1 MTVKVTHH
9 FVTVGTRRVHYTRAG
24 SGPAVCLF
32 HPSPCSAQRMRPQ
45 QEIFASRFTALAFD
59 TPGFG
64 LSDKLPLAQ
73 PELVDFAD
81 AFADTLTALGIGRTA
96 VYGNH
101 TGAAIAVEFA
111 ARHPERCAMALADGY
126 PAYSRGAAEDRLKRY
141 LEPLVPKWDGS
152 HLLWLWYRYREQHV
166 FWPWHDHDL
175 AHRADTDVP
184 DADFIHQ
191 GVIDL
196 LDAGDDYRIGYAAA
210 FRGRGLE
217 VLSDLKVPVCF
228 ALRPGDSLY
237 KTKPMYAGTGAWV
250 EETPR
255 DALLATVREMEI
267 LARHPGDVPPPAPS
281 CAPIPGRTTSE
292 YVPSRRGGAPVF
304 VRRAGDPS
312 TGKPVLVIHDLP
324 GSSALLD
331 ELVVQLGAQ
340 RLVFAPD
347 AAHMGQ
353 SPQSGRACGHDIG
366 PAVFAS
372 DIAGVARHLGVS
384 QCHVVAFGGAAAT
397 ALELAMRATAPRMP
411 GDEERGPRLASL
423 TLVSPPAMSD
433 QQRTAWQAQ
442 PVPDATPVMDGTHLL
457 RVWHQLRDM
466 ELWWPWFDRRREAAR
481 RHEPRLSAA
490 ALTLRAREMLK
501 HPASYAEAWTRV
513 LAQPI
518 EPALAALAPIP
529 SLLLSSP
536 SDLFAPCLPRAAALM
551 PHAKVVE
558 VEDGA
563 AARAAAIAE
572 FLAAIEAGG

>member
-1 MTVKVTHH
+1 MTAKVTHH
-9 FVTVGTRRVHYTRAG
+9 FVTVGRRRVHYTRAG
-24 SGPAVCLF
+24 AGPAVCLF
-32 HPSPCSAQRMRPQ
+32 HPSPCSARRMRPQ

-73 PELVDFAD
+73 PELTDFAD
-81 AFADTLTALGIGRTA
+81 AFAETLTALGIRRAA

-111 ARHPERCAMALADGY
+111 ARHPDRCAMALADGY

-210 FRGRGLE
+210 FRGRGLD
-217 VLSDLKVPVCF
+217 VLPDLAVPVCF
-228 ALRPGDSLY
+228 TLRPGDSLH
-237 KTKPMYAGTGAWV
+237 KTKPMYEGKGAWV

-255 DALLATVREMEI
+255 DALLATVREME
-267 LARHPGDVPPPAPS
+267 LLSRHQGDVPPPAPS
-281 CAPIPGRTTSE
+281 CAPVPGRTTTE
-292 YVPSRRGGAPVF
+292 YVAMRRGGGSVF

-312 TGKPVLVIHDLP
+312 AGKPVVVIHDLP
-324 GSSALLD
+324 GSSALHD
-331 ELVVQLGAQ
+331 ALVLRLGAH
-340 RLVFAPD
+340 RLAVAPD
-347 AAHMGQ
+347 AVGMGQ
-353 SPQSGRACGHDIG
+353 SPAAGPDRERAFA
-366 PAVFAS
+366 PAAAAL
-372 DIAGVARHLGVS
+372 DIAALARHLAIAE
-384 QCHVVAFGGAAAT
+384 CHVVAFGGAAMV
-397 ALELAMRATAPRMP
+397 ALELVARGAASWLP
-411 GDEERGPRLASL
+411 GDEDRGPRVASL
-423 TLVSPPAMSD
+423 TLVSPPAM
-433 QQRTAWQAQ
+433 TAAERCAWSAQ

-481 RHEPRLSAA
+481 SHAPRLCAS

-501 HPASYAEAWTRV
+501 HPGGYAEAWGRV
-513 LAQPI
+513 LA
-518 EPALAALAPIP
+518 EPVEPGLTALAHVP

-536 SDLFAPCLPRAAALM
+536 SDLFARCLPRAAALM
-551 PHAKVVE
+551 PAARVVE
-558 VEDGA
+558 VEDDD
-563 AARAAAIAE
+563 AARAAAIE
-572 FLAAIEAGG
+572 GFLAAIEAGA